1 MCDFIVTRME
11 SYYVRR
17 ILDVANNRVSDPRS
31 RYVMEAADVDKQQ
44 VHKVGRTVYTVPSA
58 SVAGA
63 TYTVDMDVGL
73 CTCLVGRTGCGC
85 KHQAAVAHMYK
96 LATTNQTPQFSP
108 HLRRLL
114 YCVATRK
121 PAAVTQ
127 SFFASLNEDNEGMV
141 MNNTT
146 VDDDDV
152 REGHDDVREG
162 HGGDGIREEVEAV
175 LEVEG
180 GEVDGV
186 GEDEWDSVVH
196 GEGDDDEL
204 LRRFDEFHDKV
215 KARIQDNPT

>member
-96 LATTNQTPQFSP
+96 LATINQMPQFSS

-114 YCVATRK
+114 YCSTALLLYCSTALLLYCSTALLLYCSTALLLYCSTALLLYCSTALLHCNRK
-121 PAAVTQ
+121 TSSCDAV
-127 SFFASLNEDNEGMV
+127 F
-141 MNNTT
+141 
-146 VDDDDV
+146 V
-152 REGHDDVREG
+152 RLVK
-162 HGGDGIREEVEAV
+162 
-175 LEVEG
+175 
-180 GEVDGV
+180 
-186 GEDEWDSVVH
+186 
-196 GEGDDDEL
+196 
-204 LRRFDEFHDKV
+204 RR
-215 KARIQDNPT
+215 